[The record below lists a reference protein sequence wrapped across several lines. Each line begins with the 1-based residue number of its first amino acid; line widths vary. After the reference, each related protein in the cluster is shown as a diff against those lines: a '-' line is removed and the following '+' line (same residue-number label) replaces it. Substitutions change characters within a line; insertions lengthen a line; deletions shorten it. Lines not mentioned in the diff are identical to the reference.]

1 MKTFKQLKFLIDF
14 CQTDAFFLEHLNR
27 LQIAG
32 VIYLDEGDIDA
43 DRKTVSDDFDD
54 RLASVYGIE
63 PATKNEEA

>member
-1 MKTFKQLKFLIDF
+1 MKTFNQLKSLIDF

-43 DRKTVSDDFDD
+43 DRKTVSDDFYDH
-54 RLASVYGIE
+54 LASVYGIE
-63 PATKNEEA
+63 PETKSEEV